1 MRAIILVAGKGSRL
15 SKNFSKKP
23 KSFIKIGSKTIL
35 ERQIDNFQA
44 LGINKIS
51 LVTGYKSEF
60 FKKYKIKKFHNKNWK
75 KTNMVYSLTR
85 ANSWLEK
92 YNCIVSYGDILY
104 EKNAIKS
111 LIRSDNLITITYDK
125 NWKKL
130 WFKRFKNPLIDA
142 ETFKFNKKNELLEI
156 GNKTNSYKNIKGQFM
171 GLIKFKPKGWKI
183 FKNEIRK
190 NLKKNKKL
198 FTTDVLQFLIYKNKL
213 KIKTLSYT
221 NNWCEIDYPKDI
233 EVANYIFKK

>member
-60 FKKYKIKKFHNKNWK
+60 FKKYKIKKFYNKNWK

-190 NLKKNKKL
+190 NLK
-198 FTTDVLQFLIYKNKL
+198 
-213 KIKTLSYT
+213 T
-221 NNWCEIDYPKDI
+221 N
-233 EVANYIFKK
+233 